1 MLTLLSFPSVAAHV
15 LSHTIIFIAMQFG
28 MTVLMLALQEG
39 THMEVVELLLDKGA
53 DIAAE
58 DLVLSLMQVDAM

>member
-1 MLTLLSFPSVAAHV
+1 
-15 LSHTIIFIAMQFG
+15 